1 MSDTQIDALTLNINA
16 NAKRAVDALSRISA
30 SLSTMKQSAGGIVTL
45 SKSMER
51 LTASLSGLQ
60 NTEKSLN
67 RTVSAVRRLASV
79 DFNSAASGVAYLG
92 KNLNKSF
99 NEMQNIG
106 DNGIFRLINSITRL
120 SKINNGQEVADN
132 INLIGKSVNDS
143 FKNMGDI
150 DSSISRLVANIARI
164 ATAGEKIKVSA
175 SGFSGVQG
183 MTNQLRNMIYVLQ
196 QMGGVPKSIND
207 LVGSLSKLATA
218 GTKVRETA
226 AALPYLS
233 ASVMQF
239 MQTMQNAPTVSH
251 NTLRMT
257 EALASL
263 AAAGRTSTRTINT
276 NIGTTKAGVS
286 SIVPVVQRALNAIE
300 RLFKSMLNGFRR
312 IGSEI
317 KSKVSE
323 LTESLHR
330 TSSIADGIK
339 TIIGG
344 YVGIQGLRRAF
355 DWTKNALK
363 SGADLAEINHIV
375 EKTFGENSDA
385 IKAWATTAMEQYG
398 IAENNAKHYAGT
410 LSAMFQAS
418 GVSQQATAKMAT
430 DLVGISG
437 DLSSFYNIDT
447 ATAYEKVRAAMAGMV
462 RPLRELGIDMSVA
475 SLEQF
480 RMAQGIEVAYSKM
493 SQADKTMLRY
503 QYLMHVTSMQQGD
516 FAKTSTSAANS
527 IRIFKAYTSAFS
539 QTIGD
544 ALLSALRYAV
554 WWLDKLMKHLLQT
567 AKAFQTFMHT
577 LFGANIS
584 GGGGAIMP
592 DAGLADLENGADSAD
607 GLADGLGDAADNAKK
622 LGKNLSV
629 LPFDELNQLQK
640 DTSSANSSASGGSVL
655 GSLGNI
661 ADFDIGEIGDFNSN
675 KYTEAI
681 NFFAKRLKSAF
692 ENHNWYKM
700 GSLVAEQLN
709 KGISKLKK
717 VFNPKGEVA
726 QKIYG
731 WCAAVGDTLRGFRD
745 TLNTYDIGAVL
756 GEMVTIAAK
765 AFNKFFDHFG
775 GKDGFKKLG
784 EKIASGVNGLADY
797 VDWKELGN
805 ALGNGLSIGWN
816 VFKGF
821 VSKLRWDDIGKNLA
835 TLVGGFFEK
844 FSFSDVMGSIAI
856 AINGMFTAIGS
867 FASTLPWD
875 DIGQNIIDGVN
886 TFIDEFDGVTN
897 GKNFNKFLSNFTRT
911 FVKVMEGIKWEKLGK
926 DIGDFISTVE
936 WGDAFAKLAGSILG
950 ALLKTLK
957 GLCSTPGG
965 AFIVG
970 LTALFEGL
978 KLTLNLATW
987 GTFIATALGKS
998 SFTGLVT
1005 GGLQG
1010 GLATAV
1016 GGVNLG
1022 LIGLAA
1028 LAKGIGAKL
1037 HTEFK
1042 RGGYKNF
1049 EKFLEAAGLD
1059 EGTAKRATQAVG
1071 TWWDGLEDPATRFA
1085 RTSSDMWTDVITK
1098 KKSFKEA
1105 FVDFLK
1111 GNIMPFGTDP
1121 FGISKFVDNTKK
1133 KSGEFKKAI
1142 ESMQQPV
1149 DAFKGFMNAANS
1161 TTNGATLGIQNSLS
1175 SVTNSVKN
1183 STKDSV
1189 KFLNDFAGNTKDN
1202 VAKSTAAM
1210 ASMANSTEKN
1220 TTSSAS
1226 AFDRL
1231 KVNVAQH
1238 SGSIT
1243 GSLATFAART
1253 RTQSGNVTGEFN
1265 TMKAQMTAKMV
1276 SMNNDVQKK
1285 FNSSG
1290 GIVSKLQKAAQTI
1303 KGIFNFRWSLPD
1315 LKLPHISVG
1324 RYIKVP
1330 VLGTIPDPKTLQVKW
1345 YEKGGLFKGGS
1356 GQMIGIAENGKD
1368 EAVLPLENKRSM
1380 ERIAQAIVSSGG
1392 MNSPKFAETIA
1403 ASVAQAIISTQ
1414 NDRPIVV
1421 QSTLRMENDEV
1432 IARAVTRGQKKLNNR
1447 FNY

>member
-1 MSDTQIDALTLNINA
+1 MSDTQIDALTLNISA

-51 LTASLSGLQ
+51 LTTSLTGLQ

-67 RTVSAVRRLASV
+67 KTVSAVRRLASV
-79 DFNSAASGVAYLG
+79 DFNTAASGVANLG
-92 KNLNKSF
+92 KNLDKAF
-99 NEMQNIG
+99 NGMQNVG
-106 DNGIFRLINSITRL
+106 DNGIFRLINSVTRL

-132 INLIGKSVNDS
+132 ISLIGKSVNDS

-150 DSSISRLVANIARI
+150 DSSVSRLVANIARI

-207 LVGSLSKLATA
+207 LVASLSKLATA

-226 AALPYLS
+226 DALPYLS

-263 AAAGRTSTRTINT
+263 AAAGRTSTRTINA

-286 SIVPVVQRALNAIE
+286 SIIPIVQRALNSIE

-312 IGSEI
+312 IGAEI
-317 KSKVSE
+317 KSKVSD
-323 LTESLHR
+323 LTESLRR
-330 TSSIADGIK
+330 TSSISDGIK

-344 YVGIQGLRRAF
+344 YLGIQGLRRAF

-418 GVSQQATAKMAT
+418 GVNQQATAKMAT
-430 DLVGISG
+430 DLVGIAG

-447 ATAYEKVRAAMAGMV
+447 AVAYEKVQAAMAGMV

-527 IRIFKAYTSAFS
+527 IRIFKAYASAFS

-554 WWLDKLMKHLLQT
+554 WWLDKLMKYLLQT

-584 GGGGAIMP
+584 GGGGAILP
-592 DAGLADLENGADSAD
+592 DVGQMGLEDGADSAG

-640 DTSSANSSASGGSVL
+640 NTSDANSSVASGGSVL

-681 NFFAKRLKSAF
+681 NFFAKRLKSEF

-709 KGISKLKK
+709 KGISRLKD

-726 QKIYG
+726 QKVYS
-731 WCAAVGDTLRGFRD
+731 WCSAVGDTLRGFRD
-745 TLNTYDIGAVL
+745 TLNTYNIGATI
-756 GEMVTIAAK
+756 GEMVTIAST
-765 AFNKFFDHFG
+765 AFNRFYDHFG
-775 GKDGFKKLG
+775 GKDGFRKLG

-797 VDWKELGN
+797 VNWDELGK
-805 ALGNGLSIGWN
+805 ALGNGIMVAWN
-816 VFKGF
+816 IFQGF
-821 VSKLRWDDIGKNLA
+821 VHRLHWDDVGRDLA
-835 TLVGGFFEK
+835 TLVNGFFQK
-844 FSFSDVMGSIAI
+844 FSLSDVMDTIAT

-867 FASTLPWD
+867 FAETADWD
-875 DIGQNIIDGVN
+875 GIGQNIIDGVN

-911 FVKVMEGIKWEKLGK
+911 FVKVMNGIKWEKLGK

-936 WGDAFAKLAGSILG
+936 WGDAFAKLAGSILK

-987 GTFIATALGKS
+987 GSAIATALGKS
-998 SFTGLVT
+998 SFTAPVT

-1010 GLATAV
+1010 GLAKAV
-1016 GGVNLG
+1016 GGTNLG
-1022 LIGLAA
+1022 LIGLAV
-1028 LAKGIGAKL
+1028 LAKRIKDKL
-1037 HTEFK
+1037 HTNFE
-1042 RGGYKNF
+1042 RGGYKTF
-1049 EKFLEAAGLD
+1049 EKFLKSQGFD
-1059 EGTAKRATQAVG
+1059 KGTAKRATYAIGV
-1071 TWWDGLEDPATRFA
+1071 WWDVLEGPLSRLTRKFGD
-1085 RTSSDMWTDVITK
+1085 SLKDIITK
-1098 KKSFKEA
+1098 KKTFKEA
-1105 FVDFLK
+1105 LFDFSK
-1111 GNIMPFGTDP
+1111 ENIP
-1121 FGISKFVDNTKK
+1121 FGISKFFDDTKK
-1133 KSGEFKKAI
+1133 KSGEFKKTI
-1142 ESMQQPV
+1142 ESMQQPI
-1149 DAFKGFMNAANS
+1149 DAFKGFVNAANS

-1189 KFLNDFAGNTKDN
+1189 KFLNDFAGNTKEN
-1202 VAKSTAAM
+1202 VAKSTASM
-1210 ASMANSTEKN
+1210 AAMANSTEKN
-1220 TTSSAS
+1220 TSSSAS

-1231 KVNVAQH
+1231 KINVAQH

-1253 RTQSGNVTGEFN
+1253 KTQSGNVTGEFS
-1265 TMKAQMTAKMV
+1265 TMKAQMIAKMV
-1276 SMNNDVQKK
+1276 SMNNEVHKK
-1285 FNSSG
+1285 FNASG
-1290 GIVSKLQKAAQTI
+1290 GIISKLQKAAQTI

-1330 VLGTIPDPKTLQVKW
+1330 VLGTIPDPKTLHVKW

-1356 GQMIGIAENGKD
+1356 GQMIGVAENGKD

-1432 IARAVTRGQKKLNNR
+1432 IARAVERGQKKLNNR

>member
-16 NAKRAVDALSRISA
+16 NAKRAVDALSKISA

-51 LTASLSGLQ
+51 FTSSLSGLQ

-67 RTVSAVRRLASV
+67 KTVSAVRRLASV
-79 DFNSAASGVAYLG
+79 DFNTAASGVSNLG
-92 KNLNKSF
+92 KNLDKAF
-99 NEMQNIG
+99 NGMQNIG
-106 DNGIFRLINSITRL
+106 DNGIFRLINSVTRL

-132 INLIGKSVNDS
+132 INLIGKSIDNS
-143 FKNMGDI
+143 FNHMGDI
-150 DSSISRLVANIARI
+150 DSSVYKLVANIARI

-226 AALPYLS
+226 DALPYLS

-276 NIGTTKAGVS
+276 NIGTTKSGVS
-286 SIVPVVQRALNAIE
+286 SIVPVVQSALNSIE
-300 RLFKSMLNGFRR
+300 RLFKSMLNGFKR
-312 IGSEI
+312 IGSAI

-323 LTESLHR
+323 LTESLHK

-344 YVGIQGLRRAF
+344 YVGIQGLRKAF
-355 DWTKNALK
+355 DWTKDALK

-375 EKTFGENSDA
+375 EETFGKNADA

-418 GVSQQATAKMAT
+418 GVNQQATAKMAT
-430 DLVGISG
+430 DLVGIAG

-447 ATAYEKVRAAMAGMV
+447 AVAYEKVQAAMAGMV

-480 RMAQGIEVAYSKM
+480 RMAQGIDVAYSKM

-516 FAKTSTSAANS
+516 FAKTSMSAANS
-527 IRIFKAYTSAFS
+527 IRIFKAYASAFS

-554 WWLDKLMKHLLQT
+554 WWLDKLMKYLLQA

-584 GGGGAIMP
+584 GGGGAILP
-592 DAGLADLENGADSAD
+592 DVGDMGLEDGADSAD
-607 GLADGLGDAADNAKK
+607 GLADGLGNAADNAKK

-640 DTSSANSSASGGSVL
+640 NTSDANSSASGGSVL

-681 NFFAKRLKSAF
+681 NLFAKRLKSAF

-709 KGISKLKK
+709 KGISKLKE
-717 VFNPKGEVA
+717 VFNPKGDVA
-726 QKIYG
+726 QKVYG
-731 WCAAVGDTLRGFRD
+731 WCSAVGDTLRGFRD

-756 GEMVTIAAK
+756 GEMVTISAT
-765 AFNKFFDHFG
+765 AFNKFYDHFG
-775 GKDGFKKLG
+775 GKDGFRKLG

-805 ALGNGLSIGWN
+805 ALGNGLSIGWS

-821 VSKLRWDDIGKNLA
+821 VSKLRWDDIGRDLA

-844 FSFSDVMGSIAI
+844 FSFSEVLGSIAT

-867 FASTLPWD
+867 FANTLPWD

-886 TFIDEFDGVTN
+886 TFIDEFDGATN

-926 DIGDFISTVE
+926 EIGDFISTVE
-936 WGDAFAKLAGSILG
+936 WGDAFSKLAGSILG

-1010 GLATAV
+1010 RLATAV

-1028 LAKGIGAKL
+1028 LADGIIAKL
-1037 HTEFK
+1037 HTEFQ
-1042 RGGYKNF
+1042 RGGYKTF
-1049 EKFLEAAGLD
+1049 EKFLEAAGMD
-1059 EGTAKRATQAVG
+1059 EKTAKKATNAFG
-1071 TWWDGLEDPATRFA
+1071 TMWDNLEDPVTKFA
-1085 RTSSDMWTDVITK
+1085 RTYNDLWTDVISG

-1105 FVDFLK
+1105 FLDFSKDNLTLY
-1111 GNIMPFGTDP
+1111 GLDP

-1133 KSGEFKKAI
+1133 KGGEFKKAI

-1149 DAFKGFMNAANS
+1149 DAFKGFMNATNS

-1189 KFLNDFAGNTKDN
+1189 KFLNDFAGNTKEN
-1202 VAKSTAAM
+1202 VAKSTASM
-1210 ASMANSTEKN
+1210 AAMANSTEKN

-1231 KVNVAQH
+1231 KISIAQH

-1243 GSLATFAART
+1243 GSLASFAAKT

-1330 VLGTIPDPKTLQVKW
+1330 VLGTIPDPATIKVKW

>member
-45 SKSMER
+45 SKSIER
-51 LTASLSGLQ
+51 LTTSLSGLQ
-60 NTEKSLN
+60 NTEKNLN

-120 SKINNGQEVADN
+120 SKIDNGQEVANN
-132 INLIGKSVNDS
+132 INMIGKSVNDS

-263 AAAGRTSTRTINT
+263 ASAGRTSTRTINT

-286 SIVPVVQRALNAIE
+286 SIVPVVQRALNSIE
-300 RLFKSMLNGFRR
+300 RLFRSMLNGFRR
-312 IGSEI
+312 IGAEI

-330 TSSIADGIK
+330 TSSISDGIK

-344 YVGIQGLRRAF
+344 YLGIQGLRKAF

-418 GVSQQATAKMAT
+418 GVNQQATAKMAT
-430 DLVGISG
+430 DLVGIAG

-447 ATAYEKVRAAMAGMV
+447 AVAYEKVQAAMAGMV

-527 IRIFKAYTSAFS
+527 IRIFRAYASAFS

-554 WWLDKLMKHLLQT
+554 WWLDKLMKYLLQT

-584 GGGGAIMP
+584 GGGGAVLP
-592 DAGLADLENGADSAD
+592 DVGQMGLEDGADSAG

-622 LGKNLSV
+622 LEKSLSV

-640 DTSSANSSASGGSVL
+640 NTNDANSSAASGGSVL

-661 ADFDIGEIGDFNSN
+661 ADFDIGEIGDLNSN

-681 NFFAKRLKSAF
+681 SFFAKRLKSEF

-709 KGISKLKK
+709 RGISRLKD

-726 QKIYG
+726 QKVYS
-731 WCAAVGDTLRGFRD
+731 WCSAVGDTLRGFRD
-745 TLNTYDIGAVL
+745 TLNTYNIGATI
-756 GEMVTIAAK
+756 GEMVTIAST
-765 AFNKFFDHFG
+765 AFNRFYDHFG
-775 GKDGFKKLG
+775 GKDGFRKLG

-797 VDWKELGN
+797 VNWDELGK
-805 ALGNGLSIGWN
+805 ALGNGIMVAWN
-816 VFKGF
+816 IFQGF
-821 VSKLRWDDIGKNLA
+821 VHRLHWDDIGRDLA
-835 TLVGGFFEK
+835 TLVNGFFQK
-844 FSFSDVMGSIAI
+844 FSLSDVMDTIAT

-867 FASTLPWD
+867 FAETADWD
-875 DIGQNIIDGVN
+875 GIGQNIIDGVN

-911 FVKVMEGIKWEKLGK
+911 FVKVMNGIKWEKLGK

-936 WGDAFAKLAGSILG
+936 WGDAFAKLAGSILS
-950 ALLKTLK
+950 ALLKSLK

-987 GTFIATALGKS
+987 GSAIATALGKS
-998 SFTGLVT
+998 SFTTPVA
-1005 GGLQG
+1005 GGLLSGLTKAFGSVGLPAIG
-1010 GLATAV
+1010 GI
-1016 GGVNLG
+1016 
-1022 LIGLAA
+1022 LIGKSLFDF
-1028 LAKGIGAKL
+1028 AKDVKDGKDVKESFIKDISYPLVGRSEK
-1037 HTEFK
+1037 TK
-1042 RGGYKNF
+1042 SPF
-1049 EKFLEAAGLD
+1049 EPL
-1059 EGTAKRATQAVG
+1059 
-1071 TWWDGLEDPATRFA
+1071 
-1085 RTSSDMWTDVITK
+1085 I
-1098 KKSFKEA
+1098 KSFKKGSE
-1105 FVDFLK
+1105 DFA
-1111 GNIMPFGTDP
+1111 NIVKIMQNPIKTFR
-1121 FGISKFVDNTKK
+1121 
-1133 KSGEFKKAI
+1133 EYM
-1142 ESMQQPV
+1142 ESV
-1149 DAFKGFMNAANS
+1149 NS
-1161 TTNGATLGIQNSLS
+1161 TATGASLGIQNSLS

-1189 KFLNDFAGNTKDN
+1189 KFLNDFTGNTKDN

-1210 ASMANSTEKN
+1210 AAMANSAEKN
-1220 TTSSAS
+1220 TSSSAS

-1231 KVNVAQH
+1231 KINVAQH

-1243 GSLATFAART
+1243 GSLATFAAKT
-1253 RTQSGNVTGEFN
+1253 RVQSGSVTGEFN

-1330 VLGTIPDPKTLQVKW
+1330 VLGTIPDPKTLKVNW
-1345 YEKGGLFKGGS
+1345 YEKGGLFKGGR

-1432 IARAVTRGQKKLNNR
+1432 IARAVERGQKKLNNR

>member
-51 LTASLSGLQ
+51 LTTSLSGLQ

-300 RLFKSMLNGFRR
+300 RLFRSMLNGFRR

-375 EKTFGENSDA
+375 EETFGKNADA

-418 GVSQQATAKMAT
+418 GVNQQATAKMAT
-430 DLVGISG
+430 DLVGIAG

-447 ATAYEKVRAAMAGMV
+447 AVAYEKVQAAMAGMV

-527 IRIFKAYTSAFS
+527 IRIFRAYASAFS

-554 WWLDKLMKHLLQT
+554 WWLDKLMKYLLQA

-584 GGGGAIMP
+584 GGGGAILP
-592 DAGLADLENGADSAD
+592 DVGQMGLEDGAESAD

-640 DTSSANSSASGGSVL
+640 DTSSANSSAFGGSVL

-681 NFFAKRLKSAF
+681 SFFAKRLKSEF

-709 KGISKLKK
+709 KGISRLKD

-726 QKIYG
+726 QKIYS
-731 WCAAVGDTLRGFRD
+731 WCSAVGDTLRGFRD

-756 GEMVTIAAK
+756 GEMVTVSAT
-765 AFNKFFDHFG
+765 AFNKFYDHFG
-775 GKDGFKKLG
+775 GKDGFRKLG
-784 EKIASGVNGLADY
+784 EKLASGVNGLADY
-797 VDWKELGN
+797 VNWDELGN
-805 ALGNGLSIGWN
+805 ALGNGIMVAWN
-816 VFKGF
+816 IFQGF
-821 VSKLRWDDIGKNLA
+821 VHRLHWDDIGHDLA
-835 TLVGGFFEK
+835 TLVNGFFAE
-844 FSFSDVMGSIAI
+844 FSLSDVMDTIAT
-856 AINGMFTAIGS
+856 AINGMFTAIGE
-867 FASTLPWD
+867 FADTLDWD
-875 DIGQNIIDGVN
+875 GIGQNIIDGVN

-1028 LAKGIGAKL
+1028 LADGIIAKL
-1037 HTEFK
+1037 HTEFQ
-1042 RGGYKNF
+1042 RGGYKTF
-1049 EKFLEAAGLD
+1049 EKFLESAGMD
-1059 EGTAKRATQAVG
+1059 EKTAKKATSAFG
-1071 TWWDGLEDPATRFA
+1071 MWWDNLEDPVTKFA
-1085 RTSSDMWTDVITK
+1085 RTYNDLWTDVISG

-1105 FVDFLK
+1105 FLDFSKDNLTLY
-1111 GNIMPFGTDP
+1111 GLDP

-1133 KSGEFKKAI
+1133 QSGEFKKAI

-1149 DAFKGFMNAANS
+1149 DAFKGFMNATNS

-1189 KFLNDFAGNTKDN
+1189 KFLNDFTGNTKDN

-1231 KVNVAQH
+1231 KINVAQH